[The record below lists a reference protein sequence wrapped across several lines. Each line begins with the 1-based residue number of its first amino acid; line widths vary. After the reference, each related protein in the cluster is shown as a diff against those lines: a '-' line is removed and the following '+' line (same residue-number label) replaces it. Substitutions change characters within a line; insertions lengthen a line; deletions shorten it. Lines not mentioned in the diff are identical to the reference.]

1 MSAQTKIALVTGGS
15 RSLGK
20 DMATSIALKGIDV
33 ILTYRS
39 NEAVAIQTLQSI
51 KAISQKVVA
60 IQLDMTDS
68 TSIDS
73 FVKQVLENRF
83 LS

>member
-15 RSLGK
+15 RSFGK
-20 DMATSIALKGIDV
+20 DMATSIALEGIDV

-39 NEAVAIQTLQSI
+39 NEAVAIQTVQSI

-60 IQLDMTDS
+60 IQLDITDS

>member
-1 MSAQTKIALVTGGS
+1 MSALTKIALVTGGS
-15 RSLGK
+15 RGLGK

-33 ILTYRS
+33 IITYRS
-39 NEAVAIQTLQSI
+39 NEVDALQTVQSI
-51 KAISQKVVA
+51 KAIGQKAVA